1 MGISNRRLRIDLAS
15 IKKALEVGEVDGI
28 LWIENEKQV
37 VDGLTISEVQVMK
50 SVGRKE
56 NEKKLK

>member
-37 VDGLTISEVQVMK
+37 VDGLTISEVEV
-50 SVGRKE
+50 
-56 NEKKLK
+56 